1 MARICGALIALG
13 YFLPW
18 VDVIIISFSGY
29 NIGKIVDMAGELGA
43 EEVSPPLWVYG
54 TYFFPVLGI
63 ASAALNKKGTAF
75 DLRCVCVFDRHL
87 GLGGCR
93 WSW

>member
-29 NIGKIVDMAGELGA
+29 NIGKIVDMAGEFGA
-43 EEVSPPLWVYG
+43 RKFHLPCGFMEPISSRCWGLRPP
-54 TYFFPVLGI
+54 
-63 ASAALNKKGTAF
+63 
-75 DLRCVCVFDRHL
+75 R
-87 GLGGCR
+87 
-93 WSW
+93 

>member
-1 MARICGALIALG
+1 MARVCGTLIAVG

-29 NIGKIVDMAGELGA
+29 NIGKIVGMAGEFGA

-54 TYFFPVLGI
+54 TYFFPVLGDCVRR
-63 ASAALNKKGTAF
+63 AKQKGTAF
-75 DLRCVCVFDRHL
+75 DLQCVCVFDRYL

>member
-1 MARICGALIALG
+1 MKNMARICGALIALG

-18 VDVIIISFSGY
+18 VDVFIISFSGY
-29 NIGKIVDMAGELGA
+29 NIGKIVDMAGEFGA

-63 ASAALNKKGTAF
+63 ASAALTKR
-75 DLRCVCVFDRHL
+75 DCI
-87 GLGGCR
+87 
-93 WSW
+93 